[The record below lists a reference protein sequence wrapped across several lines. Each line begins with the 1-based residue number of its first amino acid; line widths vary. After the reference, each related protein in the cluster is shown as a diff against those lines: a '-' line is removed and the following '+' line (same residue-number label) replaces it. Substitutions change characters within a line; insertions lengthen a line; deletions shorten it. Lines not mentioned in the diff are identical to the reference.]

1 MEAATAGGYRVERVL
16 STRLGVH
23 TVVQAIG
30 PDGGRVAIT
39 LLDPAVADDPQLR
52 RHVLRLAR
60 TRASIRHPNVL
71 PLVGPHE
78 VDDRIGLVSTLA
90 GPCTL
95 ADRLARGPLERAEA
109 VSILCQVASAL
120 ETAAANGLVHRDL
133 APRSIVFADDGSDQ
147 VFLGDFGITVP
158 PLPGCEL
165 VDAAEGIDYCSPEE
179 VRGEALE
186 PESNVYSLACLLVEC
201 LTGAPPYS
209 YDRPLLTLHAHV
221 VEPPPRVSER
231 RPELPAALDEVIAR
245 AMAKDPRKRY
255 RSPGRLMRAA
265 AQALGMDATVP
276 VLVTPRAPD
285 EARVA
290 SRPRP
295 VARPRRRRTRIG
307 IGIVVPAVALL
318 GLALGMV
325 DWSAPPEPPRDR
337 AGVAVA
343 QARQAEQVR
352 AVDGAVERLA
362 ARRVALRRE
371 LAAARRPAGQAASAR
386 ALANAYLRTRE
397 ALAKPSEA
405 IPPAAPIRRALHET
419 ESAYRRLARTARA
432 QDRRAWRLAARETR
446 RREAQLER
454 ALRSPEAAR
463 ARRD

>member
-1 MEAATAGGYRVERVL
+1 MEAGTTGDYRVERVL
-16 STRLGVH
+16 STRMGVH

-39 LLDPAVADDPQLR
+39 LLDPAVADDPHLR

-60 TRASIRHPNVL
+60 TRASIQHPNVL
-71 PLVGPHE
+71 PLVGPQE
-78 VDDRIGLVSTLA
+78 VEDRIGLVSTLG

-95 ADRLARGPLERAEA
+95 ADRIARGPLEPAET

-133 APRSIVFADDGSDQ
+133 APRSIVFGEENSDQ
-147 VFLGDFGITVP
+147 VFLGDFGITMP

-231 RPELPAALDEVIAR
+231 RPELPAALDDVIAR

-265 AQALGMDATVP
+265 AEALGVEATAP
-276 VLVTPRAPD
+276 VLVTPRPPD
-285 EARVA
+285 EARA
-290 SRPRP
+290 APRPRA
-295 VARPRRRRTRIG
+295 VARPRRKRTRIG
-307 IGIVVPAVALL
+307 IGIALPAVALC
-318 GLALGMV
+318 GLAVGLV
-325 DWSAPPEPPRDR
+325 DWSAPPAAPDR
-337 AGVAVA
+337 APAA
-343 QARQAEQVR
+343 AERARLGEQVR
-352 AVDGAVERLA
+352 DVENAVERLA
-362 ARRVALRRE
+362 ARRVGLRRE

-386 ALANAYLRTRE
+386 ALADAYGNARKRLPDSAAT
-397 ALAKPSEA
+397 
-405 IPPAAPIRRALHET
+405 APIRAGLGGT
-419 ESAYRRLARTARA
+419 ERAYRKLAATARA
-432 QDRRAWRLAARETR
+432 RNASAWRRARGETR

-454 ALRSPEAAR
+454 TLRDP